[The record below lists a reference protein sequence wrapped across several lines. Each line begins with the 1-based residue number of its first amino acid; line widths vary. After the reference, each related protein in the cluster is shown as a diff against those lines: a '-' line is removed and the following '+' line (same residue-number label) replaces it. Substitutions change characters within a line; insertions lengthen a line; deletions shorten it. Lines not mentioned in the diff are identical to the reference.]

1 MAYRDEC
8 RRDSD
13 CMVRM
18 DDSETSR
25 KLSDLS
31 KRATLSFGTT
41 LAGLFGLG
49 AAAGAAGN
57 ARRRRT
63 EKKHRDLL
71 ADTRSMLTP
80 KGR

>member
-25 KLSDLS
+25 KLNDLS
-31 KRATLSFGTT
+31 KRAALSFGTT